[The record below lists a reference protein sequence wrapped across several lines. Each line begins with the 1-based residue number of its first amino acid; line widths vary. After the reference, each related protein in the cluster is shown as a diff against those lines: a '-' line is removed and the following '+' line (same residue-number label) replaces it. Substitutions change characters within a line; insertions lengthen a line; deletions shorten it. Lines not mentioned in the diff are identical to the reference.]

1 MPDPLDQFFEEA
13 VISGEVQSLCPRK
26 KRRSG
31 GGLNFLS
38 GIIVTGIIVAGLPFT
53 STFIRPQHRLNPL
66 LSTKTPD
73 LVMVAA
79 PSSTPKPGLPPTWT
93 PMDSPTDTPTLTPSS
108 TNTPISI
115 TENSLTPTAGLEIVV
130 TIATQDG
137 SPASGMDMTQTDP
150 GCNTQWV
157 TDQFSARD
165 VLPSSSQDVP
175 GINQTQIASTS
186 SEPIPT
192 EQFQIKDLPPTD
204 GISHLFTP
212 EIQYWEEEI
221 LAWGEEYRLDP
232 NLIATVMQIESC
244 GYIRAKSAAG
254 ALGLFQVMPQHF
266 KENEFPYDPDT
277 NAYRGLS
284 WLRKTL
290 IGGGSYSMALA
301 GYNAGLA
308 RATNP
313 YLEWPAET
321 QRYVDWGL
329 RIYQAARCDYEYSSA
344 LYDWLSKGGS
354 ALCNRAAAEQQD
366 K

>member
-1 MPDPLDQFFEEA
+1 MPDPLDQIFEEPEIA
-13 VISGEVQSLCPRK
+13 GEVQHLCPRK
-26 KRRSG
+26 KRRAG
-31 GGLNFLS
+31 ELLYILS
-38 GIIVTGIIVAGLPFT
+38 GIVVVGLPFT
-53 STFIRPQHRLNPL
+53 ITINNPRHRLSPL
-66 LSTKTPD
+66 LSTKTPG
-73 LVMVAA
+73 LVIVAA
-79 PSSTPKPGLPPTWT
+79 PSSTPMPGLPPTWT
-93 PMDSPTDTPTLTPSS
+93 PTDSPTDTPTLAPSS

-115 TENSLTPTAGLEIVV
+115 IENSLTPTAGLEIGD

-137 SPASGMDMTQTDP
+137 SPASEVDMAHTDP
-150 GCNTQWV
+150 WCNTQGV
-157 TDQFSARD
+157 ADQIFSRD
-165 VLPSSSQDVP
+165 SLPVSSQVVP
-175 GINQTQIASTS
+175 VLNQTQVASTTS
-186 SEPIPT
+186 GPFPT
-192 EQFQIKDLPPTD
+192 EQFQIKDFPPAD

-221 LAWGEEYRLDP
+221 VAWGEEFGLDP
-232 NLIATVMQIESC
+232 DLIATVMQIESC

-254 ALGLFQVMPQHF
+254 AMGLFQVMPQNF
-266 KENEFPYDPDT
+266 KKNEDPYDPDT

-321 QRYVDWGL
+321 RRYVDWGL

-344 LYDWLSKGGS
+344 LYDWLSKGGT
-354 ALCNRAAAEQQD
+354 ALCNRANAEQQE
-366 K
+366 

>member
-1 MPDPLDQFFEEA
+1 MPDPLDQIFEESEIA
-13 VISGEVQSLCPRK
+13 GEVPPLCPRK
-26 KRRSG
+26 KRWP
-31 GGLNFLS
+31 GGLLNILS
-38 GIIVTGIIVAGLPFT
+38 GIVVVGLPFT
-53 STFIRPQHRLNPL
+53 ITINKQHHRLSPL
-66 LSTKTPD
+66 IPTKTPG
-73 LVMVAA
+73 LAIVAA
-79 PSSTPKPGLPPTWT
+79 PSTTPTPGLPPTWT
-93 PMDSPTDTPTLTPSS
+93 PTDSPTDTPTLAPSS

-115 TENSLTPTAGLEIVV
+115 FENSLTPTAGLEIGD
-130 TIATQDG
+130 TTATQDG
-137 SPASGMDMTQTDP
+137 SPASEVVMTHTDP
-150 GCNTQWV
+150 GCNTQGV
-157 TDQFSARD
+157 TDQFFPRD
-165 VLPSSSQDVP
+165 SLPLSSEVVPVL
-175 GINQTQIASTS
+175 NQTQVASTS
-186 SEPIPT
+186 SGPFPT
-192 EQFQIKDLPPTD
+192 EQFQIKDLPPAD

-221 LAWGEEYRLDP
+221 LAWSEEFGLDP
-232 NLIATVMQIESC
+232 DLIATVMQIESC

-254 ALGLFQVMPQHF
+254 AMGLFQVMPQHF
-266 KENEFPYDPDT
+266 MKNENPYDPDI

-329 RIYQAARCDYEYSSA
+329 SIYQAARYDYEYSSA

-354 ALCNRAAAEQQD
+354 ALCNRATAEQQE
-366 K
+366 